1 MVSVSQQFV
10 PAWAQLQEISIFSLI
25 TGGLRQKQVLTIALF
40 IRPLEMPNPRLLN
53 TSGRGGGSRIGTSC
67 EQTLETGRE
76 KPAWIR
82 ASMECQHLHTA
93 FSNDSSRPT
102 SVTRYS
108 FCYTSLCYKEGKET
122 RINRVVDVWRC
133 QSLTEEGRCQSL
145 GCPDFGQQGVCSA
158 Y

>member
-10 PAWAQLQEISIFSLI
+10 PAWAQLQEISIFSLT

-82 ASMECQHLHTA
+82 ASMECQPFPMTA
-93 FSNDSSRPT
+93 RDQLLLPGISFVIPLYVTSREKKQE
-102 SVTRYS
+102 
-108 FCYTSLCYKEGKET
+108 LIEL
-122 RINRVVDVWRC
+122 WM
-133 QSLTEEGRCQSL
+133 
-145 GCPDFGQQGVCSA
+145 FGGVSH
-158 Y
+158 